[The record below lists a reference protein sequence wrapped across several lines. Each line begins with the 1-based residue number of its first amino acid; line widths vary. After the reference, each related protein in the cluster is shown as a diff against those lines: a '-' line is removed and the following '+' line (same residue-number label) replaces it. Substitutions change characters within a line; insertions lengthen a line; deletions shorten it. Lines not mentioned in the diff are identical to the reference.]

1 MYDYKVSAP
10 TVLYLNKEYWY
21 TSGVN
26 CSMFDLTSNTEVAK
40 EDLTWSWD
48 ESNPNYTSVQVDNA
62 ALDKHLLRLSCT
74 NEQKI

>member
-48 ESNPNYTSVQVDNA
+48 ESNPNYTSV
-62 ALDKHLLRLSCT
+62 
-74 NEQKI
+74 